1 MKLKRSRNYI
11 IILFFLMSNIVYS
24 HGIKNGPPH
33 PRPNGPG
40 PYPELPIDGFTSIL
54 LITGAF
60 FGAYKLKRK

>member
-1 MKLKRSRNYI
+1 MKFKRSRNYI

-24 HGIKNGPPH
+24 HGIKKGPPH
-33 PRPNGPG
+33 PNPNRDI
-40 PYPELPIDGFTSIL
+40 YPELPIDGFTSIL